1 MLKGVSVHIEPGS
14 KVGIV
19 GRTGA
24 GKSTFTTAL
33 MRLYDGEGGRILI
46 DGVDIYSIGVND
58 LRRNIEIIPQV
69 RLLLPFHTLDVAS
82 ATAHTQAAR
91 PQLTTGSDAVHGLSA
106 RQP

>member
-69 RLLLPFHTLDVAS
+69 RLLPSHTLDDAS

-91 PQLTTGSDAVHGLSA
+91 PQLTTGPDAVHGLSA